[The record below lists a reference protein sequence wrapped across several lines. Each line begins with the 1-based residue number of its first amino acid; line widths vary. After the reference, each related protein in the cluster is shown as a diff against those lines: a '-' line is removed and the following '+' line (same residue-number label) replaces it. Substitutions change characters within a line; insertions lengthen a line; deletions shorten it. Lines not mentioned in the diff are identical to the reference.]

1 MHPSAVSRPH
11 RRPRPLRPAG
21 HVRELGEHL
30 ASAGRLPGLV
40 PSPSSWCSP
49 AAVGL
54 ASPDPLPRLDVLGT
68 GQSRPL
74 RPAARS
80 GLVAFFLVPPE
91 VQDER
96 ANHCKN
102 RKKNW
107 FSQEEKCIEYQCF
120 TDTLWF
126 PSSPNETSRK
136 RQIRKGLAFFLARIL
151 PESGLAGSGVG

>member
-1 MHPSAVSRPH
+1 MYPAPGDSDPRGLQHPAS
-11 RRPRPLRPAG
+11 

-30 ASAGRLPGLV
+30 AG
-40 PSPSSWCSP
+40 
-49 AAVGL
+49 
-54 ASPDPLPRLDVLGT
+54 PDPLPLLDAPGA
-68 GQSRPL
+68 GQPRPL